1 MAYLNIITRLKADLE
16 NVSGIGNVYELK
28 KSVHDEQEKSRL
40 FKTSSKLHVWFTGRD
55 SNLKVYF
62 FDIGQGDGMLIR
74 TPTHQNIVIDGGPDN
89 TFNTKL
95 GQALPFYDRTVD
107 LMILTHPHD
116 DHLVGLIQ
124 VLEKY
129 QVKQILYTGAL
140 QPTDNYLKWLQVIKD
155 KGLNLKIARAGQN
168 FVFGQAELNI
178 IYPVDDL
185 TNQQMEN
192 LNNSSIVSRLAY
204 GQISF
209 LFMGDLEQAGEEE
222 ILGLSGVSLNSQ
234 VIKIGHH
241 GSETSSGE
249 EFLRAVSPDYA
260 VISVGRDNKFGH
272 PSRRIIKRLQRLGTE
287 ILRTDELGDVVFVT
301 GGTDLDYINK

>member
-1 MAYLNIITRLKADLE
+1 MKKLIKILAGLLIILLLMAA
-16 NVSGIGNVYELK
+16 V
-28 KSVHDEQEKSRL
+28 
-40 FKTSSKLHVWFTGRD
+40 VWLAIRD
-55 SNLKVYF
+55 SQLKVYF
-62 FDIGQGDGMLIR
+62 FDVGQGDAVLIR
-74 TPTHQNIVIDGGPDN
+74 TPSRQNVIIDGGPDN
-89 TFNTKL
+89 VLAAKL

-192 LNNSSIVSRLAY
+192 LNNSSIVSRLVY

-209 LFMGDLEQAGEEE
+209 LFTGDLEQAGEEE

>member
-1 MAYLNIITRLKADLE
+1 MKKLIKILAGLLIILLLMAA
-16 NVSGIGNVYELK
+16 V
-28 KSVHDEQEKSRL
+28 
-40 FKTSSKLHVWFTGRD
+40 VWLAIRD
-55 SNLKVYF
+55 SQLKVYF
-62 FDIGQGDGMLIR
+62 FDVGQGDAVLIR
-74 TPTHQNIVIDGGPDN
+74 TPSRQNVIIDGGPDN
-89 TFNTKL
+89 VLAAKL

>member
-1 MAYLNIITRLKADLE
+1 MKKLIKILAGLLIILLLMAA
-16 NVSGIGNVYELK
+16 V
-28 KSVHDEQEKSRL
+28 
-40 FKTSSKLHVWFTGRD
+40 VWLAIRD
-55 SNLKVYF
+55 SQLKVYF
-62 FDIGQGDGMLIR
+62 FDVGQGDAVLIR
-74 TPTHQNIVIDGGPDN
+74 TPSRQNVIIDGGPDN
-89 TFNTKL
+89 VLAAKL

-178 IYPVDDL
+178 ICPVDDL

-192 LNNSSIVSRLAY
+192 LNNSSIVSRLVY

-209 LFMGDLEQAGEEE
+209 LFTGDLEQAGEEE

>member
-1 MAYLNIITRLKADLE
+1 MKKLIKILAGLLIILLLMAA
-16 NVSGIGNVYELK
+16 V
-28 KSVHDEQEKSRL
+28 
-40 FKTSSKLHVWFTGRD
+40 VWLAIRD
-55 SNLKVYF
+55 SQLKVYF
-62 FDIGQGDGMLIR
+62 FDVGQGDAVLIR
-74 TPTHQNIVIDGGPDN
+74 TPSRQNVIIDGGPDN
-89 TFNTKL
+89 VLAAKL

-155 KGLNLKIARAGQN
+155 KGL
-168 FVFGQAELNI
+168 
-178 IYPVDDL
+178 
-185 TNQQMEN
+185 N